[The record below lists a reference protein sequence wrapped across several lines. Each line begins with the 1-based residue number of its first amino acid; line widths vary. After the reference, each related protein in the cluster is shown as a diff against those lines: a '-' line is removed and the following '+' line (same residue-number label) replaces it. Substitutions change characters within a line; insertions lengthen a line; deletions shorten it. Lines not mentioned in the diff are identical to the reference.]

1 MKKIALVLVTY
12 IFTVL
17 NVLSQTNM
25 IPTMKSGIKNDVE
38 LSKLDIDVV
47 IRGNLATTTFDMIFT
62 NYSNVVLEGEFEF
75 PLGEGQTVSRYALD
89 VNGKLREGVVVEK
102 EKARKTFEEIERRN
116 VDPGILEQTAGNN
129 FRTRIYPFN
138 PQKSRHVVIAYEQE
152 LNISDGKVFYKLPL
166 LSDKEI
172 EDVSMNVTITGNNVE
187 PIFKRIF
194 QKNAHFTKNGKSYN
208 YNFAKK
214 KYKFAEGIEIEL
226 PLKMNDGAQV
236 YVENDNFGSY
246 FSVFDL
252 IEKESSNP
260 KPKAKTLTVIYDV
273 SSSASNFDKEL
284 NKQIILD
291 YLKSQNI
298 SYFRLVT
305 FSNTIHSDKVYSK
318 AEFINEFKKLNYDGA
333 TNFGCI
339 DLNKYDCDEIL
350 LFSDGLGNIGGEEPV
365 YGKTPVDIINSSNIS
380 NHSFLKMIA
389 QKTHGKYINTQ
400 TTDKKIIK
408 TILANN
414 SLEVINIEYDP
425 ETVSEVYP
433 STSHQVTNH
442 LSIAGK
448 LNKKEATIK
457 VTLGYGGQP
466 IETRTYNV
474 SAVSSD
480 TLKNIKRIWAQK
492 KLNELDV
499 NYKKNQKEISR
510 LSKDFSIVTR
520 NTSFIVLES
529 VYDYVRYEITPP
541 EELLDEYNRILGNR
555 NKYYDP
561 DNKNKIPEKVFH
573 AMKEFHNK
581 YKHCEKIT
589 IQGVV
594 TDGNKPLSGVKVSA
608 DSISSTTDI
617 NGHYEMLVYC
627 NSNIKFS
634 LDGYFSQTVEVGE
647 NSNDAINVTLD
658 KEIIIKGNVTDGKNA
673 LQNVEVE
680 SYMSTVYTDRYGHYE
695 IVTKSNSNITF
706 SLSGYNSK
714 TIKIGDVSNNALN
727 IVLKKVKVVTINS
740 EEIAFVEDD
749 RDAEVEE
756 LVVTGYGVQRKS
768 DVTGAVSSM
777 SDSGYRRQV
786 VRKSSKNENR
796 SQEHSENNPSG
807 IRQEIKFWSPDND
820 YIKELRRT
828 ESKDMY
834 EKYLQLKNTYL
845 KSPSFYLDVSSYF
858 AEEGMIEKAIRIV
871 SNVSEMDLEEAE
883 TARSCA
889 KKLMEFKD
897 YSLAASV
904 FERIIEM
911 RGEEPHSYRDLAQAY
926 IKLERYQEAA
936 DLLYKAGTGNWDSR
950 FKNSQQI
957 SLNEL
962 GSLIALHLGKIDTT
976 NYDQRLLENFPLD
989 LRIILTWNT
998 DNSDIDLWVVDP
1010 NNEKCY
1016 YRNKKTKL
1024 CGWISDDITR
1034 GYGPEEFCLIDAING
1049 DYKIYANYYGST
1061 SQKKLQPVVVQAT
1074 IYTNFGRPNQ
1084 DMQIMTLQLENA
1096 NDSYLIGTITFEK

>member
-1 MKKIALVLVTY
+1 MKKIALVLVAY

-17 NVLSQTNM
+17 NALSQTNM

-47 IRGNLATTTFDMIFT
+47 ISGNLATTTFDMIFT

-172 EDVSMNVTITGNNVE
+172 EDVSMNVTITGNKVE

-246 FSVFDL
+246 FSIFDL

-284 NKQIILD
+284 NKQIILA
-291 YLKSQNI
+291 YLKNQNI

-400 TTDKKIIK
+400 TTDKKSIN

-414 SLEVINIEYDP
+414 SLEVIDIEYDP
-425 ETVSEVYP
+425 EVVSEVYP

-510 LSKDFSIVTR
+510 LSKNFSIVTR

-529 VYDYVRYEITPP
+529 VHDYVRYEITPP
-541 EELLDEYNRILGNR
+541 EELMDEYNRILGNR
-555 NKYYDP
+555 NKYADP

-573 AMKEFHNK
+573 AMNEFHNK

-594 TDGNKPLSGVKVSA
+594 TDGKKPLSGVKVSA

-634 LDGYFSQTVEVGE
+634 LDGYFSEIVKVGD
-647 NSNDAINVTLD
+647 NSNDAFNVTL
-658 KEIIIKGNVTDGKNA
+658 
-673 LQNVEVE
+673 
-680 SYMSTVYTDRYGHYE
+680 Y
-695 IVTKSNSNITF
+695 
-706 SLSGYNSK
+706 
-714 TIKIGDVSNNALN
+714 
-727 IVLKKVKVVTINS
+727 KVKEVTINS
-740 EEIAFVEDD
+740 EEIAFTEDD

-756 LVVTGYGVQRKS
+756 LVVTGYGVQERS
-768 DVTGAVSSM
+768 DVTGSVSSS

-796 SQEHSENNPSG
+796 SQEHSDNNPSG

-858 AEEGMIEKAIRIV
+858 AEEGMIENAIRIV
-871 SNVSEMDLEEAE
+871 SNVSEIDLEEAE

-962 GSLIALHLGKIDTT
+962 GSLIALHPGKIDTT

-998 DNSDIDLWVVDP
+998 DNSDIDLWVIDP

-1061 SQKKLQPVVVQAT
+1061 SQKTLQPVVVQAT